1 LNSPA
6 AQATIERFYAAFARL
21 DGGGMAACYTA
32 DAAFDDP
39 AFSLRGRDQVGGMW
53 QMLCDSTRAKGMA
66 HWRLEVSDIATDAG
80 TSTST
85 STSKGTSTSTS
96 ASTGRAHWEA
106 HYLFPSTGRL
116 VHNRIDA
123 SFVFG
128 AQGLI
133 ARHTDRFDFA
143 AWSRQALGAT
153 GWLLGWTP
161 WLRAQ
166 VRRQAAAQLQRY
178 LARR

>member
-1 LNSPA
+1 MNSPA

-39 AFSLRGRDQVGGMW
+39 AFSLRGRGQIGGMW

-66 HWRLEVSDIATDAG
+66 HWRLEVSDIATDDG
-80 TSTST
+80 TRNRTGN
-85 STSKGTSTSTS
+85 GTVTGTG
-96 ASTGRAHWEA
+96 TGRAHWEA
-106 HYLFPSTGRL
+106 HYLFPATGRL

-123 SFVFG
+123 SFVFD

-133 ARHTDRFDFA
+133 AHHTDRFDFTDWA
-143 AWSRQALGAT
+143 RQALGAT

-161 WLRAQ
+161 WLRAL

>member
-1 LNSPA
+1 MNSPA

-66 HWRLEVSDIATDAG
+66 QWRLEVSDIATDAG
-80 TSTST
+80 TGTGT
-85 STSKGTSTSTS
+85 GNGTSTR

-128 AQGLI
+128 VQGLI